1 MLDSSVGGRDSSV
14 GVASKH
20 LTMSCQI
27 EEKQERELLQV
38 KCTMFRRDPYLPPQS
53 TPVNQLSIGPGPNS
67 SSKSKSPKARVTP
80 APCALSPSSGSA
92 SCSSA
97 GAS

>member
-1 MLDSSVGGRDSSV
+1 MKKHRYVGLDVHKESIAIAVAEGGRQRLS

-38 KCTMFRRDPYLPPQS
+38 KCTMFRRDPYFAPPTPILPP
-53 TPVNQLSIGPGPNS
+53 
-67 SSKSKSPKARVTP
+67 
-80 APCALSPSSGSA
+80 SA
-92 SCSSA
+92 TW
-97 GAS
+97 